1 MSIKEIEY
9 KLLAK
14 GIKKDIINDYIYEH
28 KEELL
33 EYEIKSA
40 KNIFIK
46 KQNSHDRQEIVLNL
60 RKKGY
65 LEETIKMAL
74 EEI

>member
-9 KLLAK
+9 KLMTK
-14 GIKKDIINDYIYEH
+14 GIKKDIINDYIYNN
-28 KEELL
+28 KEALL
-33 EYEIKSA
+33 EYEIQSA
-40 KNIFIK
+40 KRIILK
-46 KQNSHDRQEIVLNL
+46 KQNSQEMQEIVANL

-65 LEETIKMAL
+65 MEKSIKMAI

>member
-1 MSIKEIEY
+1 MSIREIEY
-9 KLLAK
+9 KLLTK
-14 GIKKDIINDYIYEH
+14 GIKKDIISDYIYEH

-40 KNIFIK
+40 RNIIIK
-46 KQNSHDRQEIVLNL
+46 KQNSQEMQEIVINL

>member
-9 KLLAK
+9 KLQAK
-14 GIKKDIINDYIYEH
+14 GIRKDIISDYILEH

-33 EYEIKSA
+33 EYETKSA
-40 KNIFIK
+40 KNIIIK
-46 KQNSHDRQEIVLNL
+46 KQNSQEMQEIVLNL

-65 LEETIKMAL
+65 MDETIKMAI

>member
-9 KLLAK
+9 KLFAK
-14 GIKKDIINDYIYEH
+14 GIKKDIISNYIYEH

-40 KNIFIK
+40 RNIFIK
-46 KQNSHDRQEIVLNL
+46 KQNSQERQEIIINL

-65 LEETIKMAL
+65 LEETIKMAI
-74 EEI
+74 EEL

>member
-9 KLLAK
+9 KLMTK
-14 GIKKDIINDYIYEH
+14 GIKKDIISNYIYEH

-33 EYEIKSA
+33 EYETKSA
-40 KNIFIK
+40 KNIIIK
-46 KQNSHDRQEIVLNL
+46 KQNSQEMQEIVLNL

-65 LEETIKMAL
+65 MDETIKMAI